1 MARPLSSMRRARF
14 RAKASASTTALP
26 DVSSGV
32 LPCIGFPDPYRHAR
46 GASLA
51 LHRASAIIGADM
63 LGRQI
68 HLRYVAVMTKTP
80 LLHKRPK
87 ARLTLMPL
95 RCTAAAL
102 ALVLLAGCAGETGI
116 PFLPSST
123 PPSPRPPPDLPL
135 LLPPPRDR
143 ESVKPLLTPDAQK

>member
-1 MARPLSSMRRARF
+1 
-14 RAKASASTTALP
+14 
-26 DVSSGV
+26 
-32 LPCIGFPDPYRHAR
+32 
-46 GASLA
+46 
-51 LHRASAIIGADM
+51 M

-123 PPSPRPPPDLPL
+123 PPSPGPPPDLPL

-143 ESVKPLLTPDAQK
+143 ESVKPVLTPDEQKELEAQLDTLQATREKAVQRGIEKSK